1 MSLIEINW
9 NPDKKQLRSFG
20 LIALIATALIS
31 IILYFV
37 KGVSI
42 HWVAAIFG
50 LGFIIF
56 ISSRISLKL
65 TKLFYLTL
73 TAVTI
78 PIGFAVSF
86 LVLAIFYFLLIT
98 PLSFIFRL
106 AGRDL
111 LNRKFDPDINSYW
124 VAHNQ
129 PEGFDRYFHQF

>member
-9 NPDKKQLRSFG
+9 NPNQKQLRSFG

-31 IILYFV
+31 LILHFV

-42 HWVAAIFG
+42 HWIATIFG
-50 LGFIIF
+50 IGLIIF
-56 ISSRISLKL
+56 VSSRISLKL

-73 TAVTI
+73 TVVTI
-78 PIGFAVSF
+78 PIGFVVSF

-98 PLSFIFRL
+98 PLAFIFRL
-106 AGRDL
+106 IGRDL
-111 LNRKFDPDINSYW
+111 LCRKFDPDINSYW

-129 PEGFDRYFHQF
+129 PEDFDRYFHQF

>member
-9 NPDKKQLRSFG
+9 NPEKKQLCSFG

-42 HWVAAIFG
+42 YWAAVIFG
-50 LGFIIF
+50 IGFIIF
-56 ISSRISLKL
+56 ISSRLSLKL

-73 TAVTI
+73 TIVTM
-78 PIGFAVSF
+78 PIGFVVSF

-98 PLSFIFRL
+98 PLAFIFCL
-106 AGRDL
+106 IGRDL
-111 LNRKFDPDINSYW
+111 LCRKFDTDINSYW

-129 PEGFDRYFHQF
+129 TEDFDRYFHQF